1 MPWSGCS
8 HASTQRALP
17 SVDVGSTIDV
27 APSAGE
33 ALQTLSSMV
42 DTAICCCQTS
52 EPARS
57 ASVNSVAAAC
67 SSLPAG
73 DAPGA
78 AGVGSAMAA
87 ARRELARHL
96 PTQRRAQGRVLPCGQ
111 CPAHSTHNVHTCS
124 VSCGGVWLLRVH
136 GCATCCREAG
146 VWRLQIVRTVLT
158 LARPAVQLV
167 WLRGPGG

>member
-1 MPWSGCS
+1 M
-8 HASTQRALP
+8 RAHRGLCP
-17 SVDVGSTIDV
+17 PLTSGSTRDV

-33 ALQTLSSMV
+33 ALQTPSSMF
-42 DTAICCCQTS
+42 DTAVCCCQTP

-87 ARRELARHL
+87 ARRDLARQF
-96 PTQRRAQGRVLPCGQ
+96 PTQQRAQGLVLPCVQ
-111 CPAHSTHNVHTCS
+111 CPARSGHKVHTCS

-167 WLRGPGG
+167 WLRGRGG